1 MALNGLADTFTTFQR
16 QNSFLFCT
24 LLPSPDSG
32 GGMYVCVC
40 AVRLASRRQST
51 LCTKMCLPSA
61 VVLVPVS
68 RSSINRHDRRRVWML
83 YEAKWDQSRQTWQLT
98 KRRRNRTTGDWAA
111 PQKVRQCCCRGKERC
126 GPCWPRW
133 RRRRRRLQCITAL
146 MCFHQRT
153 HARWLLPFA
162 NRNIS
167 SAMVHRD
174 GSFDM
179 LALSSA
185 LLFPCFF
192 LSIFFFSGRRVVPH
206 LIISRAAKRSIS
218 ASNSIWECPPLSL
231 RLHFQKYC
239 LCLTM
244 HI

>member
-24 LLPSPDSG
+24 LLPSPDLG

-68 RSSINRHDRRRVWML
+68 RSSINRHDRRRVWMF

-98 KRRRNRTTGDWAA
+98 RRRRNRTTGDWAA

-133 RRRRRRLQCITAL
+133 RRRRRRRLQCITAL

-167 SAMVHRD
+167 SAMAHRD
-174 GSFDM
+174 GSLICLHWVLHSF
-179 LALSSA
+179 
-185 LLFPCFF
+185 FPVSFF
-192 LSIFFFSGRRVVPH
+192 LFSF
-206 LIISRAAKRSIS
+206 
-218 ASNSIWECPPLSL
+218 SL
-231 RLHFQKYC
+231 EREWCH
-239 LCLTM
+239 T
-244 HI
+244 